1 MASQAQKASV
11 PQMKFVAPP
20 SYANAEEERA
30 HKLQRLALAFRVFA
44 KLGFDEGVAGHLT
57 LRDPIDTDCF
67 WVNPFGVPFAHMTVS
82 DLLKVDHQGNIVGG
96 GRPDLQLYNRAAF
109 AIHSRIHMARPDV
122 HAACHSHSIHG
133 KAFSTLGRNISII
146 TQDTCALYKN
156 CNLYPNFGGIV
167 LDDEEGDNIAR
178 HLGDGKALI
187 LQVIYFFP
195 TPCFILTGIR
205 IMGFLPV
212 VRPLKKQQAG
222 SLDWRELVRRNCLQ
236 ELQENPYSL
245 VTKKLNLRRKRQGL
259 LKEGEE
265 MVEGDMEGVGEIQFE
280 EGDKQV
286 LTDDGDHKSDNQ
298 DGEMNSAEEENA

>member
-187 LQVIYFFP
+187 LQNHG
-195 TPCFILTGIR
+195 ILTCGETIEEATGWFIGLER
-205 IMGFLPV
+205 AC
-212 VRPLKKQQAG
+212 QA
-222 SLDWRELVRRNCLQ
+222 ELLARAAGEPILISD
-236 ELQENPYSL
+236 EEAEF
-245 VTKKLNLRRKRQGL
+245 TKKTTGTAQGVWFWAQPYFTVMDRESKGEY
-259 LKEGEE
+259 KE
-265 MVEGDMEGVGEIQFE
+265 
-280 EGDKQV
+280 
-286 LTDDGDHKSDNQ
+286 
-298 DGEMNSAEEENA
+298 